1 MIRRLSMRILADW
14 SAVRKP
20 VKKQVRAE
28 RKPCLYRRICK
39 KVKVEVKPKKR
50 CGRKAMVIHYAR
62 SLQHTQAFASPYA
75 GDTIGRG
82 YTACFL
88 HTDHASE
95 FFSSNEPK

>member
-50 CGRKAMVIHYAR
+50 CGRRAMVIHYAR
-62 SLQHTQAFASPYA
+62 SYQPTQAFDAPYTGA
-75 GDTIGRG
+75 GIGRG
-82 YTACFL
+82 YTPCFL
-88 HTDHASE
+88 HSDHASE